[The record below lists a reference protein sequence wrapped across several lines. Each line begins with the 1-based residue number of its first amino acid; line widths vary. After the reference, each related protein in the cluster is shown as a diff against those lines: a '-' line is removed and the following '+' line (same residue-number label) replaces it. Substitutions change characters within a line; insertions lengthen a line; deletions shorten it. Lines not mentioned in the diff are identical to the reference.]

1 MAALPYLDLNSYL
14 RRRFEERVQKITL
27 DAGLTCPNRDGRVG
41 VGGCL
46 YCNVRGSGTGAWSR
60 GLTITEQ
67 LKEGTARLKRRY
79 GARKFI
85 AYFQSFSN
93 TYASLEVLRQLYQE
107 TLAFPEVVGLS
118 IGTRPDCLAEEVLDL
133 LAGYARQY
141 LVWLELGLQSAH
153 DATLAQ
159 LNRGHDVACFTE
171 AVGRAAARGLEVIAH
186 VILGLPGEGPGEM
199 AATAAYL
206 AGLPLQ
212 GVKIHLLYVIR
223 GSGLAGLYEAGK
235 YQCLGEGD
243 YVKQVVDFIEL
254 LPPYLVIHRLTGDP
268 HPEELL
274 APHWCLDKSRVLR
287 LIKEEFSRRGSRQ
300 GSRWEGVRATYKK
313 ALSPLPHNQPTGG
326 QAS

>member
-60 GLTITEQ
+60 GLTVTEQ

-107 TLAFPEVVGLS
+107 ALAFPEVVGLS
-118 IGTRPDCLAEEVLDL
+118 IGTRPDCLADEVLDL

-199 AATAAYL
+199 EATAAYL

-223 GSGLAGLYEAGK
+223 GSGLAVLYQDGK
-235 YQCLGEGD
+235 YQCLGEAD

-254 LPPYLVIHRLTGDP
+254 LPSHLVIHRLTGDP

-274 APHWCLDKSRVLR
+274 APDWCLNKSRVLR

-300 GSRWEGVRATYKK
+300 GSRWEGGEDCGGRARERR
-313 ALSPLPHNQPTGG
+313 GG
-326 QAS
+326 F